1 MSNGPTRGVAFVARA
16 YIPPSPPPLV
26 ERGVIRWLHENLFS
40 SWLNAILT
48 VGSIAFVVWALWR
61 LLPWLV
67 FDSVWNANSLSECR
81 AIDTGACWAV
91 VNERL
96 NQWIYGFYPA
106 HLYWRPNLAF
116 ALLFL
121 ALWPVLFD
129 TAPYRRQLLVFTALY
144 PVLAFWLIWGGS
156 VWGILAVMAG
166 PVAGYLAGFRL
177 GTRVY
182 GAHNLVAGAVVA
194 GLVTVLWWLF
204 AVGPVSGWLLGS
216 VGFVGLES
224 VASERLGGFL
234 LTMIIGLVGI
244 SASLPIG
251 ILLALG
257 RKSDLPFIKVLCV
270 IFIEFI
276 RGVPLITL
284 LFVANVVLAYFL
296 PPGTEFDKLL
306 RVLIMV
312 TMFSAAYLAEVVRGG
327 LAALPQG
334 QYEAADAL
342 GLDYW
347 KSTRLIVLPQA
358 LKISIPGIVNSFI
371 SLFKDTTLVSVIALF
386 DPLGI
391 ISPIRAHQNWNGLVW
406 EPYLFVA
413 AFFFVCCFGM
423 SRYSMYL
430 ERKLET
436 ERR

>member
-1 MSNGPTRGVAFVARA
+1 MSNGPSHAVAFVARQQ
-16 YIPPSPPPLV
+16 IPPSPPPLT

-48 VGSIAFVVWALWR
+48 IASIVFVAWALWR
-61 LLPWLV
+61 LLPWLA
-67 FDSVWNANSLSECR
+67 FDAVWNAGSLSECR
-81 AIDTGACWAV
+81 SIGTGACWAV

-106 HLYWRPNLAF
+106 DLYWRPNLAF
-116 ALLFL
+116 ALLFP
-121 ALWPVLFD
+121 ALWPMLFD
-129 TAPYRRQLLVFTALY
+129 NAPYRRQLLVFTALY
-144 PVLAFWLIWGGS
+144 PVIAFWLIWGGS
-156 VWGILAVMAG
+156 VWGVLATVAG
-166 PVAGYLAGFRL
+166 PVVGYFTGFRV
-177 GTRVY
+177 GTTLY
-182 GAHNLVAGAVVA
+182 GRHNFVAGTVVA
-194 GLVTVLWWLF
+194 ALATVMWWLF
-204 AVGPVSGWLLGS
+204 AVVPLSGALTES
-216 VGFVGLES
+216 VGFVGLQS

-244 SASLPIG
+244 SASLPLG

-257 RKSDLPFIKVLCV
+257 RKSDLPFIKVMCV

-312 TMFSAAYLAEVVRGG
+312 TMFSSAYLAEVVRGG

-334 QYEAADAL
+334 QYEAANAL

-358 LKISIPGIVNSFI
+358 LKISIPGIVNTFI
-371 SLFKDTTLVSVIALF
+371 GLFKDTTLVSVIALL

-391 ISPIRAHQNWNGLVW
+391 ISPIRSHPSWNGLVW